1 MNYRGSALIVGLFF
15 CRLPLRQL
23 LGGTEC
29 IPKMMDFVLKIMDF
43 VLNMMNFVLNMMNF
57 VLNMMDFVLKM
68 MDFVLNMM
76 NFVLKMM
83 DFVLNMMNFVL
94 NMMNFG
100 RELMSRV
107 IVSGCCSTRYTKND
121 GPSTKIMD
129 FLQNMMDLSDWF
141 SILTRE
147 V

>member
-76 NFVLKMM
+76 NF
-83 DFVLNMMNFVL
+83 
-94 NMMNFG
+94 G

>member
-43 VLNMMNFVLNMMNF
+43 VLNMMNFVLNMM
-57 VLNMMDFVLKM
+57 DFVLKM
-68 MDFVLNMM
+68 MD
-76 NFVLKMM
+76 
-83 DFVLNMMNFVL
+83 FVL